1 MAQANFLSQFSDKPR
16 YNTKAVAQETG
27 VPADT
32 FRAWERRYG
41 VPRPQRTE
49 GGHRLY
55 SERDIATIRWLRDRT
70 AEGLTISQAIALMT
84 DGSES
89 NLSWLSSA
97 VDTEPHTWERL
108 NSRLFAA
115 MVDFDSTRSEQIL
128 GEAFALY
135 PMEEVFLKLVQPVMI
150 DIGEQWHA
158 GRITVTAEHFA
169 TQFVRRK
176 LSGLFNTYNITD
188 GRGLVLVGCAPGEQH
203 DLGALMLAV
212 FLVRHGWQVI
222 YLGPEVPMKDL
233 LETVRQVQPDLVC
246 MSASTTET
254 ATQLLE
260 VGRAIQ
266 ALQPPVPLFGY
277 GGRAY
282 NLNPV
287 LTQKMPGTF
296 LGRDAQEAL
305 DSVADILS
313 NGR

>member
-84 DGSES
+84 DGSDS
-89 NLSWLSSA
+89 NLSWLSTA

-108 NSRLFAA
+108 NSRLYASLT
-115 MVDFDSTRSEQIL
+115 DFDSTRAEQIL

-135 PMEEVFLKLVQPVMI
+135 PLEEVFLKLVQPVMI
-150 DIGEQWHA
+150 EVGEQWHA
-158 GRITVTAEHFA
+158 GKLSVTAEHFA

-188 GRGLVLVGCAPGEQH
+188 GRGLVIVGCAPSEQH
-203 DLGALMLAV
+203 DLGALMLSV

-222 YLGPEVPMKDL
+222 YLGPEVPLKDL
-233 LETVRQVQPDLVC
+233 VDTVRQIQPDMVC

-260 VGRAIQ
+260 VGRAVLSL
-266 ALQPPVPLFGY
+266 APPAPHFAY
-277 GGRAY
+277 GGRAF

-287 LTQKMPGTF
+287 LTQKMPGVN
-296 LGRDAQEAL
+296 LGKNAQEAV
-305 DSVADILS
+305 DTVASLLGS
-313 NGR
+313 R